1 MSLSQFDKDGTRLA
15 ILGSDGLLSI
25 WQYIQGNA
33 PTLSQKVNQSFQLLM
48 ALINTI
54 YSLQP
59 PHICQQLH
67 VVCCG
72 RRGKEMIKI

>member
-67 VVCCG
+67 LVCCG
-72 RRGKEMIKI
+72 PRGKEMIKI